1 MANEVLVSG
10 LGDLTVSEIL
20 AQEVGLLLADR
31 ASFRNGAYLI
41 DVGDVRG
48 SGSST
53 RKQGFAGLDGYD
65 EMAAVAEGSSVSNTA
80 LTDGSQTVA
89 VARQA
94 LQYSE
99 SDLADLVLPDGSVNV
114 ERLAASMV
122 LSAEMRFTS
131 MVCNVIDDFTQ
142 IVGTSG
148 TDFTFTKF
156 QQGIFYIERA
166 PAPSAELVA
175 LLAPI
180 QVTDLQGDL
189 FGVVGVAQY
198 MPATADMVQAK
209 GQGLQ
214 GRLLGVDVFKSSK
227 AVTSAGDR
235 KGGMWHRGAVLY
247 SEGTPKPIK
256 SPTFMI
262 PAGTKLL
269 IEFERDASAALTK
282 IVGNFYAGVAKN
294 AVSPNELLG
303 VTFLSSAT

>member
-20 AQEVGLLLADR
+20 AQEIGLLLADR
-31 ASFRNGAYLI
+31 ASFRNGAFLV

-53 RKQGFAGLDGYD
+53 RKAGFAGLDGFD
-65 EMAAVAEGSSVSNTA
+65 EMAAVAEGNAVSNTA
-80 LTDGSQTVA
+80 LTDGSVTVS

-94 LQYSE
+94 LQYQE

-114 ERLAASMV
+114 DRLAASMV

-142 IVGTSG
+142 VVGTAG
-148 TDFTFTKF
+148 TDFSFTKL
-156 QQGIFYIERA
+156 QQGIFYVERA
-166 PAPSAELVA
+166 PAPTADLVA

-198 MPATADMVQAK
+198 MPATAEMVQAK
-209 GQGLQ
+209 GQGMQ
-214 GRLLGVDVFKSSK
+214 GRLLGVDIFKSSK
-227 AVTSAGDR
+227 VATSGGDR
-235 KGGMWHRGAVLY
+235 KGGLWHRGAVIY

-256 SPTFMI
+256 SPTFSI

-269 IEFERDASAALTK
+269 IEFERDASSALTK
-282 IVGNFYAGVAKN
+282 IVGNFYAGVARN
-294 AVSPNELLG
+294 TVSPNELLG

>member
-31 ASFRNGAYLI
+31 ASFRNGAYLV

-48 SGSST
+48 SGST
-53 RKQGFAGLDGYD
+53 VRKQGFAGLDGYD
-65 EMAAVAEGSSVSNTA
+65 EMAAVVEGNSVSNTA
-80 LTDGSQTVA
+80 LYDGSQTVT

-122 LSAEMRFTS
+122 ASAEMRFTT
-131 MVCNVIDDFTQ
+131 MICNVVDDFTQ
-142 IVGTSG
+142 VVGTTA
-148 TDFTFTKF
+148 TDFTFTKL

-166 PAPSAELVA
+166 PAPTAELVA

-180 QVTDLQGDL
+180 QITDLQGDL
-189 FGVVGVAQY
+189 FAAVGVAQY
-198 MPATADMVQAK
+198 MPATAEMVQAK

-214 GRLLGVDVFKSSK
+214 GRLLGVDIFKSSK
-227 AVTSAGDR
+227 CVTSGGDR

-247 SEGTPKPIK
+247 AEGTPKAIK

-262 PAGTKLL
+262 AAGTKLL
-269 IEFERDASAALTK
+269 IEFERDASAGLTK
-282 IVGNFYAGVAKN
+282 IIGNFYAGVARN
-294 AVSPNELLG
+294 TVSPNELLG

>member
-20 AQEVGLLLADR
+20 AQEIGLLLADR
-31 ASFRNGAYLI
+31 ASFRNGAYLV

-48 SGSST
+48 TGST
-53 RKQGFAGLDGYD
+53 VRKQGFAGLDGYD

-80 LTDGSQTVA
+80 LTDGSQTVT

-99 SDLADLVLPDGSVNV
+99 SDLADLILPDGSVNV

-122 LSAEMRFTS
+122 ASAEMRFTS
-131 MVCNVIDDFTQ
+131 MVANVIDDFTQ
-142 IVGTSG
+142 SVGTTG
-148 TDFTFTKF
+148 TDMTFTKY
-156 QQGIFYIERA
+156 QQAIFYIERA
-166 PAPSAELVA
+166 PAPSADLVSIM
-175 LLAPI
+175 API
-180 QVTDLQGDL
+180 QITDLQGDL

-198 MPATADMVQAK
+198 LPATAEMVQAK

-214 GRLLGVDVFKSSK
+214 GRLLGCDVFKSSK
-227 AVTSAGDR
+227 VVTSGGDR

-247 SEGTPKPIK
+247 AEGTPKAIK

-262 PAGTKLL
+262 AAGTKLL
-269 IEFERDASAALTK
+269 IEFERDASAGLTK
-282 IVGNFYAGVAKN
+282 IVGNFYTGVARN
-294 AVSPNELLG
+294 TVSPNELLG
-303 VTFLSSAT
+303 VTILSSAT